1 MFASIHINPQDG
13 APPLSNLEYLTEAEM
28 AAEISNYEKGSVAYL
43 GRSMTLK
50 FTIKILSD
58 YFEDLNIFIISFS
71 HKNFTM

>member
-43 GRSMTLK
+43 GQTMTLK
-50 FTIKILSD
+50 YCLIILR
-58 YFEDLNIFIISFS
+58 I
-71 HKNFTM
+71 